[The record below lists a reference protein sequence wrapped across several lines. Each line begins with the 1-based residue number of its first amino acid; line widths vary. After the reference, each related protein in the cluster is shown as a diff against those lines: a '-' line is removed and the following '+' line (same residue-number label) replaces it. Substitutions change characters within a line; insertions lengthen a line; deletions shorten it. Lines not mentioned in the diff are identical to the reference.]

1 MQYKIQQ
8 INNMFRDE
16 FRVYIRSIFMPI
28 WSDLYIS
35 GDKIARKLNE
45 IDVKHNDEFH
55 VTYTTVEN
63 AKTSIKRYVEL
74 KERLRAYK
82 KKVKN
87 SVRFKEGGNVKTL
100 WFIESL

>member
-1 MQYKIQQ
+1 M
-8 INNMFRDE
+8 NLE
-16 FRVYIRSIFMPI
+16 FILDLFLCRSGVICIF
-28 WSDLYIS
+28 
-35 GDKIARKLNE
+35 GDKIARKSNE

-87 SVRFKEGGNVKTL
+87 SVRFKEVGNVKTL
-100 WFIESL
+100 WFIESLLK